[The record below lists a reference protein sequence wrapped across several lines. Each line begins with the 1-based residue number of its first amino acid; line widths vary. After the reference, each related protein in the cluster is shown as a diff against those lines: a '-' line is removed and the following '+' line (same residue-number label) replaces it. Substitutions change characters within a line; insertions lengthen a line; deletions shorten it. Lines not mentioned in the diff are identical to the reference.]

1 MVIEERKENQGQIA
15 AALRVADSVEQATGL
30 QDFLLI
36 LGLCNSAVP
45 ETQGRLLSHKL
56 TTLDGKLIYQ
66 SQSPDEITL
75 VETAAA
81 NEYVLLRRNTD
92 EVVLA
97 IRGEEHKFKLLGTM
111 EFSSARRR
119 MSVVVQTPKGKIL
132 LLTKGADV
140 IVYERL
146 ADSAENQKLKA
157 LTSEQLEEFSKQGLR
172 TLVCAQRELSE
183 DEFASWNSEY
193 QEAVN
198 HVGVDR
204 DELVEKVCSKIES
217 NLELVGATA
226 IEDKLQEEVPETIA
240 YLLEAGIKLWV
251 LTGTHLFIVS

>member
-1 MVIEERKENQGQIA
+1 
-15 AALRVADSVEQATGL
+15 
-30 QDFLLI
+30 
-36 LGLCNSAVP
+36 
-45 ETQGRLLSHKL
+45 
-56 TTLDGKLIYQ
+56 
-66 SQSPDEITL
+66 
-75 VETAAA
+75 
-81 NEYVLLRRNTD
+81 
-92 EVVLA
+92 
-97 IRGEEHKFKLLGTM
+97 
-111 EFSSARRR
+111 

-183 DEFASWNSEY
+183 DEFVSWNSEY

-251 LTGTHLFIVS
+251 LTGIHLFIIS